1 MNRLIKSVFGS
12 LGVEVRLHKNI
23 PAARA
28 REKHAAM
35 IRQWELLRRYRPNT
49 ILDIGANEGQCAA
62 ILREVFPAATIL
74 SFEPLSDCFTAVEK
88 YLADHG
94 PGKAF
99 QTALGDRN
107 ETTTIHR
114 NDFTPSS
121 SMLPMAQLHK
131 EEFPQTES
139 MRPEEVQVQRLDD
152 MAPSIDITPPYVIK
166 VDVQG
171 FEGQV
176 IEGGRKTF
184 SNAEA
189 LVVELSSYSLYEG
202 QSTFESVQEQ
212 LETLGFLFRG
222 VIEQAYSKSDRR
234 ILQFD
239 GLFEN
244 RRFDA
249 EPEESR

>member
-1 MNRLIKSVFGS
+1 MNNLIKSVFGS
-12 LGVEVRLHKNI
+12 LGVEIRLHKNI
-23 PAARA
+23 PTARA

-35 IRQWELLRRYRPNT
+35 IRQWELLRRYEPKT
-49 ILDIGANEGQCAA
+49 LLDIGANEGQCAA
-62 ILREVFPAATIL
+62 ILREVFPKSRIL
-74 SFEPLSDCFTAVEK
+74 SFEPLSDCFAAVES
-88 YLADHG
+88 YLAANG
-94 PGKAF
+94 PGAAYH
-99 QTALGDRN
+99 TALGDKN

-139 MRPEEVQVQRLDD
+139 MRPEEVCVQRLDD
-152 MAPSIDITPPYVIK
+152 LAPELEIESPYIIK

-176 IEGGRKTF
+176 IDGGRETF
-184 SNAEA
+184 AGAEA

-212 LETLGFLFRG
+212 LESLGFLFRG

-239 GLFEN
+239 GLFEH
-244 RRFDA
+244 RRH
-249 EPEESR
+249 EERRHAAN